1 MPEWIISPDPVRGKY
16 CAGAAGHVYFGMI
29 RRIKFLGIPVADQ
42 DRALK
47 FYTEKL
53 GFELVTDVPVEEGQ
67 RWITLRIPGAETQ
80 ISAAYAGGQRKLIGT
95 YINMAYEVADVQAT
109 YEELRARGVEFADPP
124 TPQPW
129 GIYAVF
135 KDSEGNLCCIS
146 QEHRVMPTKD
156 RHA

>member
-1 MPEWIISPDPVRGKY
+1 MFTGK
-16 CAGAAGHVYFGMI
+16 MI
-29 RRIKFLGIPVADQ
+29 RRIKFLGVPVADQ

-53 GFELVTDVPVEEGQ
+53 GFELVADVPLEEGQ
-67 RWITLRIPGAETQ
+67 RWITLRLPGAETQ
-80 ISAAYAGGQRKLIGT
+80 ISLHTPVAQRKLIGT

-109 YEELRARGVEFADPP
+109 YEELSAKGVEFADPP
-124 TPQPW
+124 TPQSW
-129 GIYAVF
+129 GVYAVF
-135 KDSEGNLCCIS
+135 MDSEGNSFCIS